1 MRSAPSPSTMARSST
16 STRSSSGRPAPAST
30 SPPRITPGSVGP
42 TKTPTAWCDSTCPS
56 ARAWPTSPS
65 TIAIG
70 SLRNSTAGRGSGW
83 AIGLRRN
90 AMRGKTQCCTSKLIS
105 DGVLTKRPL
114 DMSSPRSDR
123 LDEPLN
129 EVERRLGDLAP
140 AVVDR
145 EGVAPVRHLHD
156 LRHGGVAPLPLVGGV
171 RDRPRY
177 GVVLLAVND
186 QQGTAVGALRVHL
199 RLRPRVEVRVTHLHE
214 RDPGGGDVERVVEL
228 PRLLFVQG
236 VHPAVLELVEKE
248 ARELYD
254 TFHVA
259 A

>member
-90 AMRGKTQCCTSKLIS
+90 AMRGKTQCCTSQLIS
-105 DGVLTKRPL
+105 DGCIASLANDRSL
-114 DMSSPRSDR
+114 SPYLQQRNLVIDQ
-123 LDEPLN
+123 DETVRDLN
-129 EVERRLGDLAP
+129 WATRERAG
-140 AVVDR
+140 
-145 EGVAPVRHLHD
+145 ESCSH
-156 LRHGGVAPLPLVGGV
+156 RHGGLVLDSVQRLYRILVLGFRVLLPGLYRVQTPNCATLIVHHRFCGKTVRQALHVGG
-171 RDRPRY
+171 
-177 GVVLLAVND
+177 G
-186 QQGTAVGALRVHL
+186 LRVQIGNQ
-199 RLRPRVEVRVTHLHE
+199 RR
-214 RDPGGGDVERVVEL
+214 G
-228 PRLLFVQG
+228 
-236 VHPAVLELVEKE
+236 
-248 ARELYD
+248 
-254 TFHVA
+254 
-259 A
+259 